1 MAASLGTPL
10 LLCAGFALVVTL
22 VLLPAQLSRAAEHG
36 EPEYL
41 QKLLVIGTAL
51 LALVTGVSA
60 LWHDPNG
67 LLPLLAVVV
76 QAALCCLW
84 YLHVTA
90 YLWDDQRSRRSAAQ
104 HAALFAVGWVLALG
118 AGLWAGGG
126 TIAGGLLTVLMVAAL
141 LPLVLAWVVL
151 AAKCDTLCLRDGL
164 LLAAAPL
171 PLAAG
176 CGLLALGHGGVPVAL
191 AFALS
196 LLLLQLYL
204 SSRSGQKDALTGAHT
219 RTWFKA
225 NLVERLQ
232 DAEENPFVLLMI
244 DLDNFKRINDT
255 WGHLEGDNALVAAV
269 AVLRRSLRRTDLIA
283 RFAGDEFLVLANVSN
298 VMEGEIILKRMDTQ
312 LSQYNMNSRKPY
324 ALGWSV
330 GLVYCDRP
338 REPDAVLAAA
348 DAQMYQRKKS
358 REGQPTQRDG
368 RAATRDTRPAQRA

>member
-1 MAASLGTPL
+1 MLRGCVIGNP
-10 LLCAGFALVVTL
+10 LVVTL
-22 VLLPAQLSRAAEHG
+22 ALLPAQLNRAAEQG

-51 LALVTGVSA
+51 LAFATGVPA
-60 LWHDPNG
+60 LWHDPIG
-67 LLPLLAVVV
+67 LLPLLTVVV

-84 YLHVTA
+84 YLYLAA
-90 YLWDDQRSRRSAAQ
+90 YLWDDQRARRNAAR
-104 HAALFAVGWVLALG
+104 HAALFAVVWVLVLG
-118 AGLWAGGG
+118 AGLLAGKG
-126 TIAGGLLTVLMVAAL
+126 ALSAWLLPVLTGAAL
-141 LPLVLAWVVL
+141 VPLLLGWVVL
-151 AAKCDTLCLRDGL
+151 AAKGETLCLRDGL

-176 CGLLALGHGGVPVAL
+176 CGLLALGHGEVPVGL
-191 AFALS
+191 SFALS

-219 RTWFKA
+219 RAWFKA
-225 NLVERLQ
+225 NLVERLR

-244 DLDNFKRINDT
+244 DLDHFKRINDT

-283 RFAGDEFLVLANVSN
+283 RFAGDEFLVLATVRNAL
-298 VMEGEIILKRMDTQ
+298 EGEIILKRMDAY
-312 LSQYNMNSRKPY
+312 LCQYNMSSNKPY

-338 REPDAVLAAA
+338 REPDAVLSAA

-358 REGQPTQRDG
+358 REEQPTGDG
-368 RAATRDTRPAQRA
+368 RIAARDTRPAQRA